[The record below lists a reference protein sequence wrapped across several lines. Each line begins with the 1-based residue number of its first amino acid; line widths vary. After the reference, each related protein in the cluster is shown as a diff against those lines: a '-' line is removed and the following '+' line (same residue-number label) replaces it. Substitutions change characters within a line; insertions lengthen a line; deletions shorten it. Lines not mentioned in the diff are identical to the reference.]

1 MVSCRS
7 AFRCLWVSRM
17 GWRPRLPGA
26 LFASSLVPPL
36 LSTVLLAPPVY
47 FIVRWIRIFNE
58 KGTQEDR
65 VADFGS
71 VLPGVLQDPLTSTLF
86 AVVCAATAGALGAVG
101 LIRLSGLWRLLCA
114 ATLGLGVLLSLLF
127 LWTLL

>member
-1 MVSCRS
+1 MPRALS
-7 AFRCLWVSRM
+7 ASRI
-17 GWRPRLPGA
+17 L
-26 LFASSLVPPL
+26 PL
-36 LSTVLLAPPVY
+36 LSIVLLVPPVY

-58 KGTQEDR
+58 ISVHEDR
-65 VADFGS
+65 VAEFGS

-114 ATLGLGVLLSLLF
+114 ATFGLGVLLSLLF